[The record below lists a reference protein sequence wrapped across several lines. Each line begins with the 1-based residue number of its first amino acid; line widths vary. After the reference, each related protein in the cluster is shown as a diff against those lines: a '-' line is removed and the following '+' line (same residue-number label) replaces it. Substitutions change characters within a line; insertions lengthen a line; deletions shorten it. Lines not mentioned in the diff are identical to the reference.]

1 MSGLVKAIVTGQ
13 NLALET
19 AEPVDTVEVA
29 AGASP
34 TKAEYDAFVAEF
46 NKLVAELRG
55 NGVIK

>member
-19 AEPVDTVEVA
+19 ADPVDTVEVA
-29 AGASP
+29 AGATP
-34 TKAEYDAFVAEF
+34 TKAEFDAFAAEF

-55 NGVIK
+55 NGQIK